1 MFGKKWLS
9 PTAVLREAKP
19 LEAPRVF
26 LNPQLG
32 SIVLPLDPTRT
43 RDFAYQPSARDQA
56 TKRGAEVRADPPKP
70 GVSLAV
76 PGRAEALHAELLA
89 VWCLPGYSGEKC
101 PKVPYPQPQLHALCS
116 PPKSPPKGQEAA
128 QAKAC
133 GQACL
138 TLTPS

>member
-9 PTAVLREAKP
+9 PTEGLREAKP

-43 RDFAYQPSARDQA
+43 RDFAYQQSARDQA
-56 TKRGAEVRADPPKP
+56 TKRGAEGRADPPKP